1 MDYQVNGRLRKQDGY
16 YHAVVNITNGTG
28 AVRQRSKSSK
38 LPVAGHN
45 KRRAEDFLRD
55 FMEQVEQ
62 ELSESAKAFEL
73 FLTLYRD
80 WLDNIMPSRVRPNT
94 LYYYRK
100 SFEEYILPYP
110 AFKTAKL
117 RDVTPKMLQGFY
129 NHLLESLAPGT
140 VKKVHGNI
148 HSFFKYA
155 WNMEMINRN
164 PADRVIL
171 PRRCKSAA
179 GGAYTE
185 EELALILKV
194 FENDVIYICIF
205 LAIVYGLRRS
215 EVCGLRWENIDF
227 KKKCIHICHTAI
239 RSGGGVD
246 YVDNTKSMT
255 SNRILPLLK
264 PVEEELLK
272 VKSKQE
278 YFQIMLQEEYCNSGY
293 VCTWD
298 KGTPIQPDYLT
309 GHFHEVLQRINE
321 EDNSLN
327 IRILRYHDLRHSA
340 ASLLNAKG
348 IPLNNIRAWLG
359 HSDIS
364 TTANI
369 YTHSS
374 IEESRKMAA
383 VISDFLT
390 SIET

>member
-1 MDYQVNGRLRKQDGY
+1 
-16 YHAVVNITNGTG
+16 
-28 AVRQRSKSSK
+28 
-38 LPVAGHN
+38 
-45 KRRAEDFLRD
+45 
-55 FMEQVEQ
+55 
-62 ELSESAKAFEL
+62 
-73 FLTLYRD
+73 
-80 WLDNIMPSRVRPNT
+80 
-94 LYYYRK
+94 
-100 SFEEYILPYP
+100 
-110 AFKTAKL
+110 
-117 RDVTPKMLQGFY
+117 MLQGFY
-129 NHLLESLAPGT
+129 NHLLKSLAPST
-140 VKKVHGNI
+140 VKKVHGNV

-171 PRRCKSAA
+171 PRRCKSKV

-185 EELALILKV
+185 EELALILKL
-194 FENDVIYICIF
+194 FENDVIYIGIF
-205 LAIVYGLRRS
+205 LAMVYGLRRS

-227 KKKCIHICHTAI
+227 ENRCIHICHTAV

-246 YVDNTKSMT
+246 YVDNTKSRT

-264 PVEEELLK
+264 PVEDALLK
-272 VKSKQE
+272 VKDKQG
-278 YFQIMLQEEYCNSGY
+278 YFQSMLQEEYFNSGY

-298 KGTPIQPDYLT
+298 KGTPIQPDYLS
-309 GHFHEVLQRINE
+309 GHFHEVLQRINKK
-321 EDNSLN
+321 DNSLN
-327 IRILRYHDLRHSA
+327 LRILRYHDLRHSA

-374 IEESRKMAA
+374 IEDSQRMAA

-390 SIET
+390 HIEMQY